1 MKRLALASLAVSAL
15 ATLAA
20 LATLVTPAAA
30 AEMTG
35 KEVFDHYC
43 TWCHGSSDG
52 PGTMQLSR
60 TRGKERALLTERTD
74 LAADYIEYVVRHG
87 LRSMPPFVPS
97 DLTEA
102 RLKAL
107 VAFLARQKES
117 RPQESTQKESTQKE
131 SGK

>member
-1 MKRLALASLAVSAL
+1 MKRIVLMSFWV

-20 LATLVTPAAA
+20 LAMPAAG

-43 TWCHGSSDG
+43 TYCHGSSDG
-52 PGTMQLSR
+52 PGTMQLGR
-60 TRGKERALLTERTD
+60 TRGKDQALLTQRTH
-74 LAADYIEYVVRHG
+74 LSADYIEYVVRHG

-102 RLKAL
+102 KLKLL
-107 VAFLARQKES
+107 VSLLAK
-117 RPQESTQKESTQKE
+117 
-131 SGK
+131 